1 MIINLL
7 KILMDLIL
15 SILAFLIIIC
25 HLIYSFLYITN
36 KYVVADNLISEENNL
51 NNLHMNNNL
60 LAMFFINLLNS
71 LSIKLMEDKL
81 IL

>member
-1 MIINLL
+1 
-7 KILMDLIL
+7 MDLIL